1 MSYRH
6 LNAQERVAIF
16 YLRQMRWSFR
26 AIGRRLGRHH
36 TTIAREFRRNAPRYS
51 IYWYGTAEEFAKG
64 RRAQPRHRRR
74 ASHSRLVSYVH
85 AKLAEQWSPEL
96 ISARLRVDHPRTL
109 AMRISA
115 ECIYQWLFN
124 DALHGGQLYQHLR
137 RRHRRRKVRCVG
149 RTRGLIRN
157 RIGIEHRPAGANNR
171 SRYGHWEGDTVEGKK
186 GTGSVATYVE
196 RKSRYLVSFKLSGK
210 QSVPL
215 SESTISAL
223 APIPARLRRTMTLD
237 NGKEFAAFEKT
248 DQALKMKTFFAN
260 PHAPW
265 ERGTNEN
272 TNGLLR
278 QYFPKGIDWS
288 HVSDDDLACA
298 VEKLNNRPRKCL
310 AYRSPL
316 EVLDSI
322 GCGAV
327 GS

>member
-16 YLRQMRWSFR
+16 YLQQMGWSFR
-26 AIGRRLGRHH
+26 AIGRRLARHH

-51 IYWYGTAEEFAKG
+51 IYWYGTAQEFAG
-64 RRAQPRHRRR
+64 RRRAMPRHRRR
-74 ASHSRLVSYVH
+74 ASHCPLASYVH
-85 AKLAEQWSPEL
+85 RKLAEQWSPEL
-96 ISARLRVDHPRTL
+96 IAGRLRRDYPRNA

-115 ECIYQWLFN
+115 ECIYQWLFQ
-124 DALHGGQLYQHLR
+124 DAKSGGQLYQHLR
-137 RRHRRRKVRCVG
+137 RRHRRRKPRTVG

-157 RIGIEHRPAGANNR
+157 RVGIEHRPAGANNR

-186 GTGSVATYVE
+186 GTGSIATYVE
-196 RKSRYLVSFKLSGK
+196 RKSRYLVSFKLRSKHAG
-210 QSVPL
+210 QL
-215 SESTISAL
+215 SNSTIAAFSGL
-223 APIPARLRRTMTLD
+223 PVRLRRTMTLD

-248 DQALKMKTFFAN
+248 DHALAMTTYFAN

-265 ERGTNEN
+265 ERGANEN

-288 HVSDDDLACA
+288 TVSETELASA
-298 VEKLNNRPRKCL
+298 VQKLNNRPRKCL

-322 GCGAV
+322 GCGAL